1 MDVTN
6 IVPLLD
12 RLDGDIDGLEE
23 VLQPLL
29 DGLPD
34 MSSKLPLLDKA
45 KLYVLMAYSL
55 ESMIFCVFIPSV
67 LRLPVVA
74 AYLLPQPPS
83 D

>member
-6 IVPLLD
+6 IVPLLE

-55 ESMIFCVFIPSV
+55 ESMIFCVSTPPT
-67 LRLPVVA
+67 LRLPVGA
-74 AYLLPQPPS
+74 AHLPPQPPS

>member
-6 IVPLLD
+6 IVPLLE
-12 RLDGDIDGLEE
+12 RLDGDVDGLEE

-55 ESMIFCVFIPSV
+55 ESMIFCVSMPPI
-67 LRLPVVA
+67 LRLSVGA
-74 AYLLPQPPS
+74 AHLLPQPPS
-83 D
+83 A

>member
-6 IVPLLD
+6 IVPLLE

-55 ESMIFCVFIPSV
+55 ESMIFCMFMPPTLQLSV
-67 LRLPVVA
+67 GA
-74 AYLLPQPPS
+74 AHLLPQPPS